1 MAWRIE
7 LERGAAKELDQLDP
21 PVARRILR
29 FLHER
34 LAPLDDPRS
43 LEEPLKGSKLGDY
56 WKYRVGDYRVI
67 AALLDQRLIVL
78 VLRVGRRD
86 SVYRRPL

>member
-7 LERGAAKELDQLDP
+7 IERAAARELDKLDP

-34 LAPLDDPRS
+34 LSPLDDPRS
-43 LEEPLKGSKLGDY
+43 LGEALTGSQLGDF
-56 WKYRVGDYRVI
+56 WKYRIGGYRVI
-67 AALLDQRLIVL
+67 VALRDEELVVL